1 MTLNLQIL
9 CVTLMNIRTGTGIV
23 FSQLLL
29 PRLSWT
35 ASMDQYAHPHPQ
47 QMEEI
52 ETFQYFIWM

>member
-1 MTLNLQIL
+1 M
-9 CVTLMNIRTGTGIV
+9 CYMNIRTGTGNV
-23 FSQLLL
+23 FSQVLL
-29 PRLSWT
+29 PSLSWT